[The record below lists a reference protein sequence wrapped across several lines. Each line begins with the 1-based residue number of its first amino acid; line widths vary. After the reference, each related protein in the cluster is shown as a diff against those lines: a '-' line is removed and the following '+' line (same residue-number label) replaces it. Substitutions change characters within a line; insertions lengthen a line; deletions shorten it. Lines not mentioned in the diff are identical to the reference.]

1 MRLASED
8 IMASEVGRLPGLESS
23 HVMLDTLRGNDA
35 TMDFS
40 EILNRAS
47 RRVRASRRRARRRA
61 RARLPPSPLAVPQD
75 APEVTKASLH
85 DRAERLFGINDSNGF
100 L

>member
-47 RRVRASRRRARRRA
+47 RRVRASRRRE